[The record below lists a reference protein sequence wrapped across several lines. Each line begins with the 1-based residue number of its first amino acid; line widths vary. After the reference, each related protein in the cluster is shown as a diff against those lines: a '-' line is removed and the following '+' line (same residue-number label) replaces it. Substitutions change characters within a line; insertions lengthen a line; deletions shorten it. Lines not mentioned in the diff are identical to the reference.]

1 MQGVHHVL
9 HSIQRT
15 PQISQRSLMGCCE
28 NRSRSLLFF
37 TSVCYPLL
45 YVPYSIQRVQS
56 LHSLPQNMFTTQIL
70 LLFDEFAV
78 VVQYLCKVISDLTG
92 LYFSVCVVTQSRER
106 KDIRELTVSA
116 DEIVEVSFTQKA
128 ENIDYCSFNCYL
140 TFIQLH

>member
-1 MQGVHHVL
+1 
-9 HSIQRT
+9 
-15 PQISQRSLMGCCE
+15 
-28 NRSRSLLFF
+28 
-37 TSVCYPLL
+37 
-45 YVPYSIQRVQS
+45 
-56 LHSLPQNMFTTQIL
+56 
-70 LLFDEFAV
+70 V
-78 VVQYLCKVISDLTG
+78 VIWYLCKVISDLTG